1 MATELPEKPL
11 SRKES
16 YLAAIAGESVELPE
30 APESR
35 TEQYLAYIAENGGG
49 GGGGTNNFN
58 QLTNRP
64 KYNGTTMTGS
74 TNIPEV
80 KSYSA
85 GTGLKLTGT
94 AFSVDTTTIQP
105 KLTAGSN
112 VTISGNTI
120 SATDT
125 TYSNFTGTDGTAAGT
140 AGLVP
145 APATT
150 DAGKFLKADGT
161 WDTAGGGGGSYT
173 AGDGIDITN
182 SVISATNTGKA
193 RVLTTDDYNWP
204 TNNPDGVALWLLDAG
219 IYYSGS
225 GTYIYSR
232 DGNRS
237 IQDATYIVGIAQS
250 TFVPILILYAS
261 GKSYY
266 GVLSKNN
273 GGATYPYSP
282 LLLGSDIID
291 SLTSTSTT
299 APLSANQGKVLKDL
313 IDSLAFKNAGAPT
326 TSTVGTVGQL
336 LEDTTN
342 GKLYICTDTTGGSY
356 TWTEVGAG
364 GGSGGITELTSADYN
379 WPENSPTGVAMWLME
394 TGEYYKKSGITIY
407 GDKFTTF
414 SNSGEGYIFNIKPTN
429 NDGLF
434 IYETNGG
441 SGIIYDISNDGAH
454 ATASVLKFLD
464 SSNVSQS
471 TGTSQ
476 TDVMSQNAVTSMVF
490 ADPSTKNKVQ
500 IGNGASVP
508 SNSSN
513 GVALGANATLNNANN
528 GVAIGSNS
536 RASAKGEVSFGGQY
550 LVGDGYNNSQYRL
563 LTNVYDGQSAHDAAT
578 KGQLDSIAI
587 QNAGAPTTSTVG
599 SVGTLY
605 EDTTNGKLYICTAIV
620 PGTDPDPDTYTWAE
634 VGAGGGSTGITV
646 LSTSDYNYPTDSPTK
661 VALWLLP
668 KGVYY
673 KPDDVSIGGTTAN
686 VIGGQGVLTVG
697 DNNAQGYK
705 TVMYIRDEAK
715 SPVQVMQIG
724 STGGVGSFDNVALA
738 KLSDIYADPSTM
750 YKIKIGAGTSSSE
763 GSNGVE
769 IGHNSQANGVSSVA
783 LGNTARAL
791 KTNTVAIGEGSIAD
805 YTNSV
810 AIGKDATPTRAGE
823 VNIGSGSSQ
832 NGFNNSEYRVLGGLY
847 DPQSAHDAAT
857 KGYVDPTTDSS
868 APTTATVGRLG
879 QIFIDTTNADAYMCV
894 AVDSVTPSYTWK
906 KINA

>member
-64 KYNGTTMTGS
+64 KYNGVTMTGS

-112 VTISGNTI
+112 VTISDNTI

-125 TYSNFTGTDGTAAGT
+125 TYSPFTGTDGTAAGV

-454 ATASVLKFLD
+454 ATASVVKFLD

-490 ADPSTKNKVQ
+490 ADP
-500 IGNGASVP
+500 
-508 SNSSN
+508 
-513 GVALGANATLNNANN
+513 AT
-528 GVAIGSNS
+528 
-536 RASAKGEVSFGGQY
+536 Q
-550 LVGDGYNNSQYRL
+550 
-563 LTNVYDGQSAHDAAT
+563 
-578 KGQLDSIAI
+578 
-587 QNAGAPTTSTVG
+587 
-599 SVGTLY
+599 
-605 EDTTNGKLYICTAIV
+605 
-620 PGTDPDPDTYTWAE
+620 
-634 VGAGGGSTGITV
+634 
-646 LSTSDYNYPTDSPTK
+646 
-661 VALWLLP
+661 
-668 KGVYY
+668 
-673 KPDDVSIGGTTAN
+673 
-686 VIGGQGVLTVG
+686 
-697 DNNAQGYK
+697 
-705 TVMYIRDEAK
+705 
-715 SPVQVMQIG
+715 
-724 STGGVGSFDNVALA
+724 
-738 KLSDIYADPSTM
+738 

-763 GSNGVE
+763 GNNAVE
-769 IGHNSQANGVSSVA
+769 IGHSAAATGASSVA
-783 LGNTARAL
+783 LGNTASASKL
-791 KTNTVAIGEGSIAD
+791 NAIAIGKNTLARGQESIAIGD
-805 YTNSV
+805 GADTGNDITNSV
-810 AIGKDATPTRAGE
+810 ALGSGAQCHYNGE
-823 VNIGSGSSQ
+823 VNIGSENSYQAGYNSSD
-832 NGFNNSEYRVLGGLY
+832 YRLLTGLY
-847 DPQSAHDAAT
+847 DGQSAHDAAT
-857 KGYVDPTTDSS
+857 LAQGNTLATA
-868 APTTATVGRLG
+868 APTTATVGVLG
-879 QIFIDTTNADAYMCV
+879 QLYTDTTNMHTYQCTAID
-894 AVDSVTPSYTWK
+894 DTTDPSNPSYTWTQRW
-906 KINA
+906 